1 MGHML
6 VEYLMEGPKHSE
18 SACHTS
24 LASAAQHPN
33 WQWGIPTPSALVS
46 DAWRRI
52 FVYSGKGHGPLRRQ
66 VARSSRVDIREAV
79 RKLWH
84 FRKHT
89 LELNEL

>member
-1 MGHML
+1 MGHVL
-6 VEYLMEGPKHSE
+6 VEYLMEGPTHSE
-18 SACHTS
+18 YACHTS
-24 LASAAQHPN
+24 LAAASTHPD

-46 DAWRRI
+46 DAWRRL
-52 FVYSGKGHGPLRRQ
+52 FVFGKKEHGPFRRQ
-66 VARSSRVDIREAV
+66 AAQSSRVDIREAV